1 MYAPRNNNVQT
12 IAFWGH
18 AEHAKRNSKFVFVL
32 LRKTSANGLALLFF
46 VMLDSICNMLVPIW
60 FGIDMPEIHIS
71 QWYQILLFAV
81 CWCWHKQFSILL
93 PSKVNHIDSV
103 ISSHLGRSRL
113 DDKKEY
119 FKISCAIEL
128 FNWNYRRLKMVNNG
142 YLTWHQ
148 RNHGIVSFPF
158 KHKHTPSPSP
168 SPSSSKHLD
177 NQTKRQWNVMWHI
190 IRTIRFFI
198 SILLK
203 A

>member
-1 MYAPRNNNVQT
+1 MRNM
-12 IAFWGH
+12 
-18 AEHAKRNSKFVFVL
+18 RNAILNLFLFYFEKHPQMDWHCCFLLCWIQFAICSFRFGLVLTCQRFTFLNGIKYFYLVFV
-32 LRKTSANGLALLFF
+32 
-46 VMLDSICNMLVPIW
+46 V
-60 FGIDMPEIHIS
+60 
-71 QWYQILLFAV
+71 
-81 CWCWHKQFSILL
+81 CWHKQFSILL